1 VADQGRNKT
10 FDNRVPNTCI
20 LNSHKIHI
28 LTSRHHLFLLSIMA
42 PEKPEKERA
51 KPQNRVH
58 HLIQQEKLAAAV
70 LYLKGNWE
78 AHELARQ
85 MRVSTGAISRV
96 VKESQK
102 SAGDDDS
109 LAGLLA
115 ARF

>member
-1 VADQGRNKT
+1 
-10 FDNRVPNTCI
+10 
-20 LNSHKIHI
+20 
-28 LTSRHHLFLLSIMA
+28 MA

-51 KPQNRVH
+51 KPQNRGH
-58 HLIQQEKLAAAV
+58 HLIQQEKLAAAG

>member
-1 VADQGRNKT
+1 
-10 FDNRVPNTCI
+10 
-20 LNSHKIHI
+20 
-28 LTSRHHLFLLSIMA
+28 MA
-42 PEKPEKERA
+42 PAPPEKEKERA
-51 KPQNRVH
+51 KPQNRGH
-58 HLIQQEKLAAAV
+58 HLTQQEKLAAAV
-70 LYLKGNWE
+70 LYLKRNWE

-115 ARF
+115 CEFLRPTRKAELRVEKRGKKPKVVVEGEEEVGRR